1 MEYLALFFIIASW
14 QVILMM
20 ILTEPSKQTGYFFLS
35 RALSLSGLCC
45 IAVGC
50 DFFLHSTSLCFSY
63 VEHFLW
69 YISYNLIIC
78 NISPHQQRQ
87 PKATL
92 FQGKSD
98 LNFFTGQM
106 Y

>member
-20 ILTEPSKQTGYFFLS
+20 ILTEPSKQIGYFFLS

-50 DFFLHSTSLCFSY
+50 DFFYTVHHY
-63 VEHFLW
+63 VLAMW
-69 YISYNLIIC
+69 SISYDIFLI
-78 NISPHQQRQ
+78 
-87 PKATL
+87 T
-92 FQGKSD
+92 
-98 LNFFTGQM
+98 
-106 Y
+106 